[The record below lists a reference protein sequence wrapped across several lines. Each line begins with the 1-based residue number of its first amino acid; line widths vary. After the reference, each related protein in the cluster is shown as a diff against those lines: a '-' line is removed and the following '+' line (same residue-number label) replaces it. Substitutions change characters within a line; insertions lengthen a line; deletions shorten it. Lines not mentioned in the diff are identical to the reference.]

1 MRRRKDEEEEKKKER
16 ERERREGQLDFGGKQ
31 SATGLDGMFV
41 SFAFM
46 PQADTYIYPVQW
58 PALSIASGNK
68 TTRQILPLTEV
79 AEYVFSTTV
88 T

>member
-1 MRRRKDEEEEKKKER
+1 MKRKRRRRRREK
-16 ERERREGQLDFGGKQ
+16 RERREEGQLDFGGKQ

>member
-1 MRRRKDEEEEKKKER
+1 MKRKRRRRRREK
-16 ERERREGQLDFGGKQ
+16 RERREEGQLDFGGKQ

-46 PQADTYIYPVQW
+46 PQADIYIYPVQW